1 MTTAQIWGQLQQLNG
16 KQLARNYFLLTLGV
30 IFSSTSF
37 HFFMKTINVA
47 PGGVTGITLIIN
59 QFTGWSNGI
68 ILLCLQIPMLVL
80 GFFYLGRFGFL
91 ARTFYFTIGYSLC
104 IDLLAWLIPTNGVT
118 QDPLLNVIFGGVLG
132 GIGTGFI
139 YRANATTAG
148 TSVISRIIQRK
159 TGLPV
164 SQTYLYVDGG
174 IIVALGLVFGWENA
188 LYALM
193 MLFIWGLAT
202 DYSMEGPSVIRMAFI
217 VTDQPRA
224 VADALFARTGLG
236 VTGWQGQ
243 GMFTNETHT
252 VLFCTVRRPDV
263 DSLRSV
269 VLEADPKAFLVIGQ
283 GHQARGGVLP
293 GSPG

>member
-1 MTTAQIWGQLQQLNG
+1 MTATHIWAQLRQLNV
-16 KQLARNYFLLTLGV
+16 KQLARNYTLLTLG
-30 IFSSTSF
+30 IIISSLNF
-37 HFFMKTINVA
+37 HFFMRVANVA
-47 PGGVTGITLIIN
+47 PGGVSGITLIIN
-59 QFTGWSNGI
+59 KFTGWPNGI
-68 ILLCLQIPMLVL
+68 VLFCLQIPMLIL
-80 GFFYLGRFGFL
+80 GFFYLGRFRFL
-91 ARTFYFTIGYSLC
+91 ASTFYFTIGYSLL
-104 IDLLAWLIPTNGVT
+104 IDVLAWLIPTNGVT
-118 QDPLLNVIFGGVLG
+118 HDPLLNIIYGGVLG

-224 VADALFARTGLG
+224 VADALFTRTGLG
-236 VTGWQGQ
+236 VTGWRGQ
-243 GMFTNETHT
+243 GMFTNEEHT
-252 VLFCTVRRPDV
+252 ILFCTVRRPDV
-263 DSLRSV
+263 DGLRSV

>member
-1 MTTAQIWGQLQQLNG
+1 MAATHLWGQLGQING
-16 KQLARNYFLLTLGV
+16 KQLARNYLLLSLGV
-30 IFSSTSF
+30 VTASLSF

-47 PGGVTGITLIIN
+47 PGGVTGLALIIN
-59 QFTGWSNGI
+59 KFTGWSNGT

-80 GFFYLGRFGFL
+80 GFFYLGRFRFL
-91 ARTFYFTIGYSLC
+91 ARTLYFTIGYSFM
-104 IDLLAWLIPTNGVT
+104 IDLLAWLIPTSGLSP
-118 QDPLLNVIFGGVLG
+118 DPLLNAIYGGVLG

-164 SQTYLYVDGG
+164 SQTYLYVDGV
-174 IIVALGLVFGWENA
+174 IIVGLGLVFGWENA
-188 LYALM
+188 LYALI
-193 MLFIWGLAT
+193 MLFVWGVAT
-202 DYSMEGPSVIRMAFI
+202 DYSMEGPSVIRTAFI

-243 GMFTNETHT
+243 GMFTNENRA

-263 DSLRSV
+263 EGLRSA
-269 VLEADPKAFLVIGQ
+269 VLETDPKAFLVIGQ
-283 GHQARGGVLP
+283 GHQAQGGVLP
-293 GSPG
+293 GSPD